1 MVLTVKKS
9 SSRGHADNT
18 WLHTKYSFSFA
29 NYFNKQN
36 MLFGCLRVLN
46 EDKVSGFKG
55 FDLHPHENM
64 EIFTYVLSGK
74 LEHKD
79 SLDHGAIIGYGDVQ
93 YMSAGSGILHA
104 EKNPKEGEVHL
115 LQIWILPKVL
125 NTKPEYNNK
134 FYSVAEK
141 TGKLLLIASP
151 NAKEDSLPIKQDAE
165 IYASILQEKHSIEY
179 TFTFERKIYIHVATG
194 SIHVNELELIV
205 GDAVAIENE
214 TTITLKGSKEGGEFL
229 LFNMAEYKKPTA

>member
-9 SSRGHADNT
+9 ENRGSSDST

-46 EDKVSGFKG
+46 DDKISGNKG
-55 FDLHPHENM
+55 FGQHPHNNM

-79 SLDHGAIIGYGDVQ
+79 SLNNGAVIGYGDFQ

-104 EKNPKEGEVHL
+104 EKNPEEEEVHL
-115 LQIWILPKVL
+115 LQIWILPNVL
-125 NTKPEYNNK
+125 NTKPEYKNK
-134 FYSVAEK
+134 FYSVADK

-151 NAKEDSLPIKQDAE
+151 NAKENSLSLKQDAE
-165 IYASILQEKHSIEY
+165 IYTSILQEGHSINY
-179 TFTFERKIYIHVATG
+179 TFAKDRKVYIHVATG
-194 SIHVNELELIV
+194 SVFVNELQLNA
-205 GDAVAIENE
+205 GDAVAIEDE
-214 TTITLKGSKEGGEFL
+214 TTITLKGSKQGGELL
-229 LFNMAEYKKPTA
+229 LFNMAEYLKPVD

>member
-9 SSRGHADNT
+9 ESRGSGDNA

-29 NYFNKQN
+29 NYLNKQN

-46 EDKVSGFKG
+46 EDKVAGNKG
-55 FDLHPHENM
+55 FDLHPHNNM

-79 SLDHGAIIGYGDVQ
+79 SLKNGAVIGYGDFQ

-104 EKNPKEGEVHL
+104 EKNPENEEVHL
-115 LQIWILPKVL
+115 LQIWILPNVL
-125 NTKPEYNNK
+125 NTKPEYKNK
-134 FYSVAEK
+134 FYSVSDK

-151 NAKEDSLPIKQDAE
+151 NAKEGSLPIKQDTE
-165 IYASILQEKHSIEY
+165 IYASILQEQHSIKY
-179 TFTFERKIYIHVATG
+179 TFGKDRKIYIHVATG
-194 SIHVNELELIV
+194 SVYVNELQLHA

-214 TTITLKGSKEGGEFL
+214 TSITLKGNKTSGEFL
-229 LFNMAEYKKPTA
+229 LFNMCEYKKPKD